1 MGKSATVEQRLFWPG
16 PRLSKRRSKGG
27 VAPVTSSDH
36 DQIDIHVPVR
46 GNELLQRALANINRS
61 EEIKTLWRVINVNA
75 IDRLGMSD
83 HGPVH
88 FQIVANIALKL
99 TRLLLKNGVSMS
111 ITANYG
117 LPDKYAELVVLLAS
131 LLHDLGMSISREGH
145 EEFSLFL
152 ANQHLHEILAFLP
165 VEDRTIVTS
174 ETLHAIISHRSGGTP
189 YTVEAG
195 IVRVADALDMSE
207 GRTRIPYE
215 AGNVDIYSLSAAAV
229 DSVEIVEGED
239 KPIQINVLMN
249 NSAGLFQVDELLK
262 RKLLG
267 SGIERYVKVKALI
280 DSPVEKRL
288 IKEFEIG

>member
-1 MGKSATVEQRLFWPG
+1 MTL
-16 PRLSKRRSKGG
+16 
-27 VAPVTSSDH
+27 TDH

-46 GNELLQRALANINRS
+46 GNELLQKALANINRS

-152 ANQHLHEILAFLP
+152 ANQHLREILAFLP